1 MVSLLFRLLF
11 FVSLFWLINRLWAF
25 FAKRSKQTGFKDEAA
40 VPRSNMVKD
49 PVCGMYM
56 DPRLALRLEK
66 EEEVFYFCSENC
78 KSQFATVS
86 QKNATDSKDS
96 KSL

>member
-1 MVSLLFRLLF
+1 MVSLLFRLLL
-11 FVSLFWLINRLWAF
+11 FVSMFWLINRLWAF
-25 FAKRSKQTGFKDEAA
+25 FAKKSKQTGFKRETA
-40 VPRSNMVKD
+40 VPQNNMVKD

-66 EEEVFYFCSENC
+66 KEEVFYFCSEKC

-86 QKNATDSKDS
+86 QQNAADSKDS
-96 KSL
+96 NSF